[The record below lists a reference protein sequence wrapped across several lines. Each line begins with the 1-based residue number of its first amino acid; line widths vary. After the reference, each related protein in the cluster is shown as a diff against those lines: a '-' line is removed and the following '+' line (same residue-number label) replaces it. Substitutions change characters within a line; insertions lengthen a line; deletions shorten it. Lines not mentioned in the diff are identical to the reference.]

1 MKIRNAAL
9 GVGLCGLLLAG
20 CTAPAGKS
28 AEPQAP
34 PPAKTA
40 APPAPAPEKA
50 PVAVPAPPVA
60 APAAPVPADGLVAH
74 WTLDD
79 LTVADATGRGH
90 TGVVK
95 GKVERVD
102 GRIGGALQFPGGGD
116 DHVEIPNAPDL
127 ENLQEGSY
135 TVAAWFKPAGL
146 PPGTEAENNANYG
159 IVMKS
164 GWHEGL
170 KYTNEGKF
178 GLDHWLKE
186 DAWSGIG
193 TWEKAFDPK
202 QWHHVAG
209 VVDRKA
215 GQTRIYVDGAL
226 ENTGDLDGSVP
237 AREYGQTTWKI
248 GIGSPGAEQW
258 RWPAKGAIDDVRLYN
273 KALTDA
279 EVEKLFKAT
288 K

>member
-1 MKIRNAAL
+1 MERERVMNLFRIASAAVL
-9 GVGLCGLLLAG
+9 GLLVAA
-20 CTAPAGKS
+20 CTSPDK
-28 AEPQAP
+28 P
-34 PPAKTA
+34 A
-40 APPAPAPEKA
+40 APPAAPAAKPAAAPA
-50 PVAVPAPPVA
+50 PVAATP
-60 APAAPVPADGLVAH
+60 PAAVDGLVAH

-79 LTVADATGRGH
+79 VSVVDATGRGH
-90 TGVVK
+90 TGVIK

-102 GRIGGALQFPGGGD
+102 GKIGGALQFPGGGD

-135 TVAAWFKPAGL
+135 TVVAWFKPAGL
-146 PPGTEAENNANYG
+146 PPGTEAENNANYA
-159 IVMKS
+159 IVLKS

-170 KYTNEGKF
+170 KYTNEGKL
-178 GLDHWLKE
+178 GLDHWLKD
-186 DAWSGIG
+186 DAWCGIG

-215 GQTRIYVDGAL
+215 GQTRIYVNGAL
-226 ENTGDLDGSVP
+226 ENTGDLDGAEP

-248 GIGSPGAEQW
+248 GIGSPGAAEW
-258 RWPAKGAIDDVRLYN
+258 RWAAKGAIDDVRLYN
-273 KALTDA
+273 KALSDA
-279 EVEKLFKAT
+279 EVEKLYKAA